1 MACFRHRLHVEYI
14 DVEVYSQRPI
24 VMRIR
29 RFVGSSTLDG
39 ITSAVNATNSDD
51 PWMQQDDPAAFPLLK
66 RMQQV
71 IRLNPEVAEDFMVF
85 KYGIL
90 DNTRPH
96 YDYLSPTGPHYD
108 DRRLEGL
115 GNRLATTLLMV
126 KTATK
131 GGDLLLWFNA
141 DSNEVREDDSVHAGC
156 PIEKGEKIALTLW
169 FRSKYQDGLKCS
181 TMHAGYEPLDL
192 LKRGERHENDYFMFD
207 EIM

>member
-1 MACFRHRLHVEYI
+1 MSCYRHRLHVEYI
-14 DVEVYSQRPI
+14 DVEVYSERPI

-29 RFVGSSTLDG
+29 
-39 ITSAVNATNSDD
+39 SANSDD
-51 PWMQQDDPAAFPLLK
+51 PWMQQDDPAVFPLLK
-66 RMQQV
+66 RIQQV
-71 IRLNPEVAEDFMVF
+71 IRLNPEIAEDFMVF
-85 KYGIL
+85 KYGVL
-90 DNTRPH
+90 ENTRPH
-96 YDYLSPTGPHYD
+96 YDYLSPTGPYYD

-115 GNRLATTLLMV
+115 GNRLATTLLAV

-131 GGDLLLWFNA
+131 GGGTLFPSLRTVIRPEPGDLLLWFNA
-141 DSNEVREDDSVHAGC
+141 DSNEVRENDSVHAGC